1 MGSGYTGVSNI
12 LDLNLPLLHMHH
24 CSTHLKHKWKKNPP
38 KNWKLDGRA
47 ITIVTDSS
55 HVLDLQHP
63 FSTRVL
69 IPGVSGH
76 ESPVIEALRGVIVRS
91 ERERDRECYT

>member
-24 CSTHLKHKWKKNPP
+24 GSTRLKHKWNKKKNC
-38 KNWKLDGRA
+38 KLDGRA

-69 IPGVSGH
+69 IPGVGGH